1 MANSGGIR
9 LCPTP
14 FNELEITLPLGGS
27 AKPGRV
33 IEPSLNGISPKQLW
47 QSLFL
52 ALPKRGQGIQL
63 AAVHLQLKPRRN

>member
-27 AKPGRV
+27 AKPGR
-33 IEPSLNGISPKQLW
+33 ERSLKLSSGETQGSAPSPDTRASCLT
-47 QSLFL
+47 
-52 ALPKRGQGIQL
+52 LPEGG
-63 AAVHLQLKPRRN
+63 